1 MMATAAFDHPAPSQ
15 FLLLYPTLI
24 DQTSLSDLAPLVRN
38 RNYHAYRDAVTRT
51 QLDQSILANALIAR
65 LTTLLYYAYTLL
77 VRPVVNAGPSGDNT
91 GDFSALNQ
99 ATQEL
104 QRAIISKCAAPAE
117 PVVQPSLSLQGPS
130 TLFSSTKSFL
140 DELSPTASNTLV
152 NFLSIIRT
160 DPNFL
165 SSRLLQAKDQE
176 LDSLASW
183 KPRHH
188 IARSKLISSGRHAE
202 APVAPI
208 SPVDYITSF
217 HRHDPMYVL
226 TSVIFSASPNSNSLE
241 YSRRV
246 ESWSTCLARLIDEK
260 RGDRIV
266 LAVMDIFCTGRW
278 HVSSCFETILLAF
291 LQNAAKLSSP
301 NSKYEDA
308 CEEEVVETDPEMTEL
323 FDKTLIEI
331 LELVTDFEGIPSSAM
346 ELINAISS
354 KCTNQDEARSVLFMK
369 WFIEHFLS
377 RSIIY
382 PEVRR
387 VLFDANS
394 SIADFSTNSL
404 SPMNKGYCCSRCTVD
419 LRNIAFQCRG
429 MKTIQGE
436 TNVQTTCI

>member
-1 MMATAAFDHPAPSQ
+1 MATIAFVDHPPPPQS
-15 FLLLYPTLI
+15 LLLYPTLI

-65 LTTLLYYAYTLL
+65 LTTLLYYAHTLL
-77 VRPVVNAGPSGDNT
+77 VRPVVNAGSSGDNT
-91 GDFSALNQ
+91 GDFSVLNQ
-99 ATQEL
+99 VTQEL
-104 QRAIISKCAAPAE
+104 QEAVISKCTAPAE
-117 PVVQPSLSLQGPS
+117 PVVQPALSLQG
-130 TLFSSTKSFL
+130 SSTRFSTTTSFF

-152 NFLSIIRT
+152 NFLGIIRA

-188 IARSKLISSGRHAE
+188 IARSKLVSSGRHTE

-208 SPVDYITSF
+208 SPADYISSF

-226 TSVIFSASPNSNSLE
+226 TSVIFSASPNSSSLE

-246 ESWSTCLARLIDEK
+246 NSWSTCLARLIDEK

-266 LAVMDIFCTGRW
+266 LAAMDIFCTGRW
-278 HVSSCFETILLAF
+278 QVSSRFETILLGF
-291 LQNAAKLSSP
+291 LQNAAKLSSANP
-301 NSKYEDA
+301 KYEDE
-308 CEEEVVETDPEMTEL
+308 CEEVVTESDPEMAEL

-331 LELVTDFEGIPSSAM
+331 LGLVNDFGGTPSFAL
-346 ELINAISS
+346 ELINAISV
-354 KCTNQDEARSVLFMK
+354 KCTDQDQARSVLFTK

-382 PEVRR
+382 PEASPV
-387 VLFDANS
+387 VFDANS
-394 SIADFSTNSL
+394 SIADF
-404 SPMNKGYCCSRCTVD
+404 
-419 LRNIAFQCRG
+419 
-429 MKTIQGE
+429 
-436 TNVQTTCI
+436 